1 MMLLSKYRK
10 NDSGASATEFALAVP
25 LIVLLFYGMAQF
37 GLIFLANAGLRHA
50 IDAGARATTVYIG
63 ATPMTDAQIRTI
75 VSSSLYGMTNG
86 TVSTPAVIRGT
97 SNGVSYVDISISYA
111 VPIDLIFY
119 QYGPILL
126 QETGRAYLP

>member
-1 MMLLSKYRK
+1 MLLSKYRN

-25 LIVLLFYGMAQF
+25 LIVVLFYGMAQF
-37 GLIFLANAGLRHA
+37 GLILLANAGLRHA
-50 IDAGARATTVYIG
+50 IDTAQQSIIG
-63 ATPMTDAQIRTI
+63 ATPMTDAQIQTI

-119 QYGPILL
+119 QYGPIIL
-126 QETGRAYLP
+126 QERRRAYLP